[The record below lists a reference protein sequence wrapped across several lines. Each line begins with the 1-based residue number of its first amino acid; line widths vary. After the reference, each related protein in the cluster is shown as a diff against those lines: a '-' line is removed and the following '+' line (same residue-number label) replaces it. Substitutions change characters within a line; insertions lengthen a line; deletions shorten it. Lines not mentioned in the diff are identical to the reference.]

1 MRRRVIFTSAAL
13 AAGLT
18 LMACG
23 SGGGSAAPA
32 GSEGG
37 LAASAPPSPSCLQQY
52 RLWSSGPAHAAGENL
67 TAALNILQAA
77 SSASDIGATSAALK
91 RAGVAARTLAQSPIP
106 ACADPRG
113 YWRTVLV
120 RIQDAADNA
129 GTSQGQ
135 GALTIAQGVM
145 KQMPELERKLA
156 TELQVTIPDLTRS
169 K

>member
-1 MRRRVIFTSAAL
+1 MRRSVIVASAAL

-32 GSEGG
+32 ESGG
-37 LAASAPPSPSCLQQY
+37 GVAASASPSCMQQY
-52 RLWSSGPAHAAGENL
+52 RVWSSGPAHAAGENL

-91 RAGVAARTLAQSPIP
+91 RAAMAARTLAQSPIP

-113 YWRTVLV
+113 YWRAVLV
-120 RIQDAADNA
+120 GIQDAADNA

-135 GALTIAQGVM
+135 EALTAAGVAL
-145 KQMPELERKLA
+145 KRMPVLERKLA
-156 TELQVTIPDLTRS
+156 AELRRTVPGLGQNT
-169 K
+169 

>member
-1 MRRRVIFTSAAL
+1 MRRSVIVASAAL

-18 LMACG
+18 VMACG

-32 GSEGG
+32 GSGGG
-37 LAASAPPSPSCLQQY
+37 LSPSCLQQY

-77 SSASDIGATSAALK
+77 SSASDIRATSAALK

-113 YWRTVLV
+113 YWRAVLAG
-120 RIQDAADNA
+120 IQDAADNA
-129 GTSQGQ
+129 GWSQGQ
-135 GALTIAQGVM
+135 GALTAAEVAL
-145 KQMPELERKLA
+145 KRMPALERKLA
-156 TELQVTIPDLTRS
+156 AELRRTVPGLGQNT
-169 K
+169 

>member
-1 MRRRVIFTSAAL
+1 MRRSVIVASAAL

-32 GSEGG
+32 GSGEG
-37 LAASAPPSPSCLQQY
+37 LAASAPPSCMQQY
-52 RLWSSGPAHAAGENL
+52 RVWSSGPAHAAGENL

-91 RAGVAARTLAQSPIP
+91 RAGVAARSLAQSPIP
-106 ACADPRG
+106 ACADPGG
-113 YWRTVLV
+113 YWRAVLV
-120 RIQDAADNA
+120 GIQDAADNA

-135 GALTIAQGVM
+135 EALTAAGVAL
-145 KQMPELERKLA
+145 KRMPVRERKLA
-156 TELQVTIPDLTRS
+156 AELRRTVPGLGQNT
-169 K
+169 

>member
-1 MRRRVIFTSAAL
+1 MRRSVIVASAAL

-32 GSEGG
+32 GSGG
-37 LAASAPPSPSCLQQY
+37 GVAASAPSPSCVQQY
-52 RLWSSGPAHAAGENL
+52 RVWSSGPAHAAGENL

-113 YWRTVLV
+113 YWRAVLV
-120 RIQDAADNA
+120 GIQDAADNA

-135 GALTIAQGVM
+135 GALTAAGVAL
-145 KQMPELERKLA
+145 KRMPVLERKLA
-156 TELQVTIPDLTRS
+156 AELRRTVPGLGQNT
-169 K
+169 

>member
-1 MRRRVIFTSAAL
+1 MRRSVIVASAAL

-32 GSEGG
+32 GSGG
-37 LAASAPPSPSCLQQY
+37 GVAASAPPSCVQQY
-52 RLWSSGPAHAAGENL
+52 RVWSSGPAHAAGENL

-113 YWRTVLV
+113 YWRAVLV
-120 RIQDAADNA
+120 GIQDAADNA

-135 GALTIAQGVM
+135 GALTAAGVAL
-145 KQMPELERKLA
+145 KRMPVLERKLA
-156 TELQVTIPDLTRS
+156 AELRRTVPGLSQNT
-169 K
+169 

>member
-1 MRRRVIFTSAAL
+1 MRRSVIVASAAL

-32 GSEGG
+32 GSGG
-37 LAASAPPSPSCLQQY
+37 GVAASAPPAPSCVQQY
-52 RLWSSGPAHAAGENL
+52 RVWSSGPAHAAGENL

-135 GALTIAQGVM
+135 GALTAAEAAL
-145 KQMPELERKLA
+145 KRMPALERQLA
-156 TELQVTIPDLTRS
+156 AELRQTVPGLSQNT
-169 K
+169 

>member
-1 MRRRVIFTSAAL
+1 MRRSVIVASAAL

-32 GSEGG
+32 ESGG
-37 LAASAPPSPSCLQQY
+37 GVAASASPSCMQQY
-52 RLWSSGPAHAAGENL
+52 RVWSSGPAHAAGENL

-91 RAGVAARTLAQSPIP
+91 RAGVAARTVAQSPIP
-106 ACADPRG
+106 ACADPMG
-113 YWRTVLV
+113 YWRAVLV
-120 RIQDAADNA
+120 GIQDAADNA

-135 GALTIAQGVM
+135 EALTAAGVAL
-145 KQMPELERKLA
+145 KRMPVLERKLA
-156 TELQVTIPDLTRS
+156 AELRRTVPGLGQNT
-169 K
+169 

>member
-32 GSEGG
+32 GSDGG

-135 GALTIAQGVM
+135 GALTAAEAAL
-145 KQMPELERKLA
+145 KRMPALERQLA
-156 TELQVTIPDLTRS
+156 AELRQTVPGLSQNT
-169 K
+169 

>member
-1 MRRRVIFTSAAL
+1 MRRSVIVASAAL

-32 GSEGG
+32 ASGG
-37 LAASAPPSPSCLQQY
+37 GVAAPPSPSFMPQY
-52 RLWSSGPAHAAGENL
+52 RVWSSGPAHAAGENL

-106 ACADPRG
+106 ACADPGG
-113 YWRTVLV
+113 YWRAVLV
-120 RIQDAADNA
+120 GIQDAADNA

-135 GALTIAQGVM
+135 EALTAAGVAL
-145 KQMPELERKLA
+145 KRMPVLERKLA
-156 TELQVTIPDLTRS
+156 AELRRTVPGLGQNT
-169 K
+169 

>member
-1 MRRRVIFTSAAL
+1 MRRSVIVASAAL

-32 GSEGG
+32 GSGEGV
-37 LAASAPPSPSCLQQY
+37 AASTSCLQQY
-52 RLWSSGPAHAAGENL
+52 RVWSSGPAHAAGENL

-113 YWRTVLV
+113 YWRAVLV
-120 RIQDAADNA
+120 GIQDAADNA

-135 GALTIAQGVM
+135 GALTAAGVAL
-145 KQMPELERKLA
+145 KRMPVLERKLA
-156 TELQVTIPDLTRS
+156 AKLRRTVPGLGQNT
-169 K
+169 

>member
-1 MRRRVIFTSAAL
+1 MRRSVIVASAAL

-32 GSEGG
+32 ESGG
-37 LAASAPPSPSCLQQY
+37 GVAASASPSCMQQY
-52 RLWSSGPAHAAGENL
+52 RVWSSGPAHAAGENL

-113 YWRTVLV
+113 YWRAVLV
-120 RIQDAADNA
+120 GIQDAADNA

-135 GALTIAQGVM
+135 EALTAAGVAL
-145 KQMPELERKLA
+145 KRMPVLERKLA
-156 TELQVTIPDLTRS
+156 AELRRTVPGLGQNT
-169 K
+169 

>member
-1 MRRRVIFTSAAL
+1 MRCRVILASAAL

-23 SGGGSAAPA
+23 SGGGSAASA
-32 GSEGG
+32 GSGGG

>member
-1 MRRRVIFTSAAL
+1 MRRRVILASAAL
-13 AAGLT
+13 VAGLT

-32 GSEGG
+32 GSGGG
-37 LAASAPPSPSCLQQY
+37 LAASAAPSPSCLQQY

-77 SSASDIGATSAALK
+77 SSASDISATSAALK

-113 YWRTVLV
+113 YWRAVLV
-120 RIQDAADNA
+120 GIQDAADNA

-135 GALTIAQGVM
+135 ETLTAAEVALQR
-145 KQMPELERKLA
+145 MPTLERKLA
-156 TELQVTIPDLTRS
+156 TELRRTVPALGQNT
-169 K
+169 

>member
-135 GALTIAQGVM
+135 GALTAAEAAL
-145 KQMPELERKLA
+145 KRMPALERQLA
-156 TELQVTIPDLTRS
+156 AELRQTVPGLSQNT
-169 K
+169 